1 MESTEYQVRPGVYFD
16 SVTLMQLQRSLAGLP
31 GVVDAGV
38 MMATPAN
45 CELLTASG
53 FDLTAIAAR
62 PDDLLIIIKATSK
75 TTASEAMAQVD
86 PLLKQRQTAV
96 AQGFRPRSLRAAVNQ
111 LPAAEWV
118 LISVPG
124 RFAADVADEAL
135 ELGRHAFLYSDNV
148 SLADELRLKQKA
160 RAKGLLLMGP
170 DCGTAVINGFGFG
183 FANRVRRGPIGIVA
197 ASGTGLQAASVEVHR
212 RGGGVSQA
220 FGTGGRDLKAEV
232 GGITT
237 LQALAW
243 LARDTETAV
252 ILLIAKPPAADVA
265 AELLRAAQTCGK
277 PVVVYF
283 VGFAPPGRQVGN
295 LTFASGLTDA
305 AELAVQLTQAEA
317 TEPSGTVQP
326 LSGYVRG
333 LFSGGTLAYT
343 MLLGLQPVLTP
354 LYSNVAAT
362 PEQQPADLMTS
373 EANTILDL
381 GEDTFTQSR
390 LHPMMD
396 NDLRLRRL
404 QREIDDPDVHLIVID
419 VVLGEGS
426 HPDPAAELAPAVARA
441 TQAGKRVLTIVI
453 GTDEDPQDLNS
464 QSSRLAAAGA
474 TVCPDVRSALNVVY
488 ESLGGVEYTYPRVSF
503 GADGLAAVNVGLE
516 SFHDSLVAQGAT
528 AVHVDWRPPAGG
540 NERLRAILVEMRTQQ
555 AARGAGSGLNEGE
568 KQREDE
574 SGGS

>member
-1 MESTEYQVRPGVYFD
+1 MDSTEYQIRPGVYFD

-62 PDDLLIIIKATSK
+62 PDDLLIVIKADSK
-75 TTASEAMAQVD
+75 TAASEAMAQVD
-86 PLLKQRQTAV
+86 PLLKQRQTTG
-96 AQGFRPRSLRAAVNQ
+96 AQRFRPRSLRGAVNQ

-135 ELGRHAFLYSDNV
+135 ELGRHVFLYSDNV

-170 DCGTAVINGFGFG
+170 DCGTAVINGVGFG
-183 FANRVRRGPIGIVA
+183 FANRVRRGAIGIVA
-197 ASGTGLQAASVEVHR
+197 ASGTGLQAASVELHR
-212 RGGGVSQA
+212 LGGGISQA
-220 FGTGGRDLKAEV
+220 FGTGGRDVKADV

-237 LQALAW
+237 LQALDW
-243 LARDTETAV
+243 LARDKETAV
-252 ILLIAKPPAADVA
+252 ILLISKPPAADIA

-277 PVVVYF
+277 PAVVYF
-283 VGFAPPGRQVGN
+283 VGYPPPGRQVGK
-295 LTFASGLTDA
+295 LSFASGLTDA
-305 AELAVQLTQAEA
+305 AELAVRLSQAREMESSPTA
-317 TEPSGTVQP
+317 PP

-333 LFSGGTLAYT
+333 LFSGGTLAYE

-354 LYSNVAAT
+354 LYSNLAT
-362 PEQQPADLMTS
+362 SSVQQPADLMTS
-373 EANTILDL
+373 RANTILDL
-381 GEDTFTQSR
+381 GEDDFTHGR

-404 QREIDDPDVHLIVID
+404 QGEIDDPDVALILMD

-441 TQAGKRVLTIVI
+441 TQAGKRVLAVVV
-453 GTDEDPQDLNS
+453 GTEEDPQELNG
-464 QSSRLAAAGA
+464 QIGRLAAAGA
-474 TVCPDVRSALNVVY
+474 IVCPNVGSALNYVY

-540 NERLRAILVEMRTQQ
+540 NERLRAILVKMKTQQ